1 MFEEIKE
8 IIVEELGVDEDKVV
22 ETATFNEDLGAD
34 SLDLFELV
42 MAFEDKFDVKIPEED
57 LEKIKK
63 DTIKVTFS
71 WQDDEKYND
80 LDSRIGSSL
89 EEIEI
94 PISIK
99 FSQYKE

>member
-1 MFEEIKE
+1 MTLKE
-8 IIVEELGVDEDKVV
+8 IQG
-22 ETATFNEDLGAD
+22 G
-34 SLDLFELV
+34 
-42 MAFEDKFDVKIPEED
+42 
-57 LEKIKK
+57 KK